1 MRTEEA
7 AVEADGGRPP
17 VARRGAHTIRWV
29 MLGLGGGLVLV
40 LAVLATR
47 LGKDATYVP
56 TPLIGK
62 PAPAFTFTN
71 LDGTTVTNADL
82 AGRPYVV
89 NFWASWCGP
98 CRQEMPLLD
107 NLQQRYSKLGFSV
120 VGVNVDKDSALAN
133 KLLKDIPV
141 TFPVLLDYT
150 GNVSA
155 SYNVSSMPTTV
166 IIDRDGNVRYLHKG
180 YKPGYEQDYEQ
191 QIKELI
197 RE

>member
-1 MRTEEA
+1 MTVNTFSKIFYAVFIGTLASLTSANDA
-7 AVEADGGRPP
+7 APDFALKSTQGDNIRLSEH
-17 VARRGAHTIRWV
+17 RGEV
-29 MLGLGGGLVLV
+29 VL
-40 LAVLATR
+40 L
-47 LGKDATYVP
+47 
-56 TPLIGK
+56 
-62 PAPAFTFTN
+62 
-71 LDGTTVTNADL
+71 
-82 AGRPYVV
+82 

-98 CRQEMPLLD
+98 CRQEMPLL
-107 NLQQRYSKLGFSV
+107 NTLQQRYNKLGFNV

-141 TFPVLLDYT
+141 TFPVLLDNT
-150 GNVSA
+150 GAVSA

-166 IIDRDGNVRYLHKG
+166 IIDRDGNMRYLHRG

>member
-1 MRTEEA
+1 MTVKTFSRVFYAIFIGAVSFIGTGASLASATESAPDFTLKSTQGDNIRLSEH
-7 AVEADGGRPP
+7 
-17 VARRGAHTIRWV
+17 RGE
-29 MLGLGGGLVLV
+29 VL
-40 LAVLATR
+40 LL
-47 LGKDATYVP
+47 
-56 TPLIGK
+56 
-62 PAPAFTFTN
+62 
-71 LDGTTVTNADL
+71 
-82 AGRPYVV
+82 

-107 NLQQRYSKLGFSV
+107 ALQQRYSKLGFNV
-120 VGVNVDKDSALAN
+120 VGVNVDKDSALAS

-141 TFPVLLDYT
+141 TFPVLLDNT

-155 SYNVSSMPTTV
+155 SYNVSAMPTTV
-166 IIDRDGNVRYLHKG
+166 LIDRDGNVRYLHKG